1 MKKLDKS
8 ITMLLGY
15 VGFIGILII
24 SAGVLTR
31 FFLKLSISWSD
42 ELLRTIFVWGYFIG
56 AAMCYKEGGI
66 MRLELVDDA
75 LRKHH
80 HLVAQKYLTMICEC
94 INLAFFGVSTYF
106 VCVIC
111 LQHAA
116 HGTTSGTS
124 NTPAWVLPLSYG
136 VGSAIITVL
145 AIRNLIR
152 AIRSKSEPA
161 QEDLPE
167 GQ

>member
-80 HLVAQKYLTMICEC
+80 HLVAR
-94 INLAFFGVSTYF
+94 S
-106 VCVIC
+106 
-111 LQHAA
+111 
-116 HGTTSGTS
+116 
-124 NTPAWVLPLSYG
+124 SYH
-136 VGSAIITVL
+136 
-145 AIRNLIR
+145 
-152 AIRSKSEPA
+152 
-161 QEDLPE
+161 DL
-167 GQ
+167 